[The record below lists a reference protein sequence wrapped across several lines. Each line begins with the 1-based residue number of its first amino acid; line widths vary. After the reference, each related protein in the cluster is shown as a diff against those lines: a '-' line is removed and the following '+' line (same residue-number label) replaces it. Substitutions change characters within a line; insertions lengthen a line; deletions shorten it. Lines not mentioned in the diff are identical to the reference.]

1 MASQGTPRQHFDV
14 ICVGDVATDVFIT
27 LSSGRVE
34 VRAEAGD
41 PKLVLPFGAKVP
53 YESVATIAAGGN
65 AANAAVACARLGL
78 HVALAA
84 FVGADQ
90 LGRDALA
97 ALHSEGIDT
106 SLVRLDQYTP
116 TNRDFVLRLGQ
127 ERTILVR
134 HEQHDYHWP
143 HLRPAEVPA
152 WLYLSSVGREAYAYE
167 DQIADWLEETPSV
180 ELAFEPGTFQ
190 IAQGPQRLARLYRR
204 AGLLICNREEAETIC
219 DCPPAEDTDTLLA
232 AMLAL
237 GPRQVV
243 ITDAAAGAFGA
254 SGGERYSVPIYPD
267 REPVVDR
274 TGAGD
279 AFAATLL
286 ACIVRGMSLEEAMLR
301 APVNSMSVVH
311 AIGTQAGLLTADEIA
326 AHLEGAPDG
335 FAVES
340 HRAAGEAGGRATPS
354 L

>member
-1 MASQGTPRQHFDV
+1 METRITDRQRFDV
-14 ICVGDVATDVFIT
+14 ICIGDIAADVFIT
-27 LSSGRVE
+27 LSPDQVNVHVE
-34 VRAEAGD
+34 GGE
-41 PKLVLPFGAKVP
+41 PKLLLPFGAKVP
-53 YESVATIAAGGN
+53 YESVTTVAAGGN

-78 HVALAA
+78 RVALAT

-90 LGRDALA
+90 HGRDAVA
-97 ALHSEGIDT
+97 ALHEEGIDT
-106 SLVRLDQYTP
+106 SLVRLDQTTP

-143 HLRPAEVPA
+143 HLRPSEVPA
-152 WLYLSSVGREAYAYE
+152 WLYLSSVGREAHVYE

-180 ELAFEPGTFQ
+180 ELAFEPGTYQ
-190 IAQGPQRLARLYRR
+190 IARGSGQLGRLYRR
-204 AGLLICNREEAETIC
+204 TGLLVCNREEAEAIC
-219 DCPPAEDTDTLLA
+219 GCGPADDMDTLLA

-243 ITDAAAGAFGA
+243 ITDAAAGAYGA
-254 SGGERYSVPIYPD
+254 SGAERWRVPIYPD

-279 AFAATLL
+279 AFASTVL
-286 ACIVRGMSLEEAMLR
+286 ACIVVGMSLEEAMLR

-311 AIGTQAGLLTADEIA
+311 AVGTQAGLLHADEITTYLEA
-326 AHLEGAPDG
+326 APPG
-335 FAVES
+335 FEVES
-340 HRAAGEAGGRATPS
+340 TR
-354 L
+354 

>member
-1 MASQGTPRQHFDV
+1 MASRTTRRQRFDV
-14 ICVGDVATDVFIT
+14 ICVGDVASDVFIT
-27 LSSGRVE
+27 LSPDQVE
-34 VRAEAGD
+34 VRGEAGE
-41 PKLVLPFGAKVP
+41 PTLVVPFGAKLP
-53 YESVATIAAGGN
+53 YESVATVPAGGN

-90 LGRDALA
+90 LGRDAVA
-97 ALHSEGIDT
+97 ALNAEGVDT
-106 SLVRLDQYTP
+106 SLVRLDQQTP
-116 TNRDFVLRLGQ
+116 TNSDFVLRLGQ

-134 HEQHDYHWP
+134 HAQHDYHWP
-143 HLRPAEVPA
+143 HLRPSEVPA
-152 WLYLSSVGREAYAYE
+152 WLYLSSVGREAQAYE

-180 ELAFEPGTFQ
+180 ELAFEPGTYQ

-204 AGLLICNREEAETIC
+204 AGLMICNREEAETIC
-219 DCPPAEDTDTLLA
+219 GCPPAEDMDTLLA

-237 GPRQVV
+237 GPRRVV

-254 SGGERYSVPIYPD
+254 MGGERYSVPIYPD
-267 REPVVDR
+267 REPVIDR

-311 AIGTQAGLLTADEIA
+311 AIGTQAGLLTTEEIA
-326 AHLEGAPDG
+326 AHLEGLPDG

-340 HRAAGEAGGRATPS
+340 HLVAGEPAGRARPS
-354 L
+354 H